1 MNVLIIEDDPIS
13 QKLLS
18 SFLKEYAVCDIAN
31 DGAQGISFFESS
43 LKSNKRYDLVCLDI
57 MMPQMDG
64 IQVLQKIRSAENKN
78 GIYGLDG
85 TKIIMTTALSD
96 VENVRNSFKAQ
107 CEAYI
112 IKPILKKDFILKL
125 QELGLLKGG

>member
-1 MNVLIIEDDPIS
+1 MKMLIIEDDPIS

-31 DGAQGISFFESS
+31 DGAQGISVFESS
-43 LKSNKRYDLVCLDI
+43 LKTNKRYDLVCLDI

-78 GIYGLDG
+78 GVYGLDG
-85 TKIIMTTALSD
+85 TKIIMTTALRHL
-96 VENVRNSFKAQ
+96 ENVRNSLKAH

>member
-1 MNVLIIEDDPIS
+1 MKVLIIEDDPIS
-13 QKLLS
+13 QKLLR
-18 SFLKEYAVCDIAN
+18 SFLKDYAVCDIAN
-31 DGAQGISFFESS
+31 DGVQGVSIFEGS
-43 LKSNKRYDLVCLDI
+43 LRVNDRYDLVCLDI

-64 IQVLQKIRSAENKN
+64 IQVLEKIRSAENKN

>member
-1 MNVLIIEDDPIS
+1 
-13 QKLLS
+13 
-18 SFLKEYAVCDIAN
+18 YAVCDIAN
-31 DGAQGISFFESS
+31 DGAQGISVFESS
-43 LKSNKRYDLVCLDI
+43 LKTNKRYDLVCLDI

-78 GIYGLDG
+78 GVYGLDG